1 MSKPTAP
8 DSSTAK
14 LEVVQR
20 EGWLLKRGEGF
31 DEEAVTRQRGGSS
44 VVFDRLLK
52 GSEVEKLLKGSSER
66 KRYFKLISIVD
77 RGDDGRS
84 PSLMH
89 TSVRDKS
96 LSNSA
101 GRAELRYFKKPDD
114 KETMGVVII
123 SNDCQ
128 LITSPTDS
136 TLKLITPGRTYTLRP
151 EGDAMSANAKTDAA
165 QWADA
170 LKREIRTQRAMPGS
184 RRELLSPGTPMAETP
199 GGGRNLAGMRTAPSM
214 RIMRGD
220 SIMGEMAVEEREL
233 PTSLEEI
240 LADKEFRGNFY
251 DFLETALASENL
263 AFVDALDALEAP
275 GGNTPQAVA
284 KIMAD
289 FVVAGSPREVNI
301 SSAQRT
307 ALTKLK
313 APKPAD
319 FAEAKSTILSL
330 IETNFLKRY
339 LRDAMEKTGA
349 FAALYATLGLDGWHV
364 VLEHF
369 GPVKTDLERCEAA
382 FKSRLKQAEVQ
393 IEIIRKE
400 LESASREVAETKQ
413 PMFGAVL
420 NRTYRLSVVRLERL
434 VFYSEELKDQVLAPL
449 AELARKLQSDLNL
462 IVKQASR
469 NIQLMDE
476 ARTLLSAV
484 KTDFDGARAKGV
496 PTEALKK
503 QLIECESAFEH
514 AEVVNAKPMEAAM
527 AKLESLELYRIEE
540 QSRIIRHALLAEN
553 MMHADVKRAIAE
565 LDALIKAIDV
575 DSEVQQLADE
585 VDFELAQ

>member
-1 MSKPTAP
+1 MSKPGAP
-8 DSSTAK
+8 DSPTAK
-14 LEVVQR
+14 PKLEIVQR
-20 EGWLLKRGEGF
+20 EGWLFKRGEGF

-77 RGDDGRS
+77 RSDDGRS
-84 PSLMH
+84 ASLMH

-101 GRAELRYFKKPDD
+101 GRSELRYYKKPDD
-114 KETMGVVII
+114 KEALGVVII

-151 EGDAMSANAKTDAA
+151 EGEAMSASAKTDAA

-170 LKREIRTQRAMPGS
+170 IKREIRTQRALPGS
-184 RRELLSPGTPMAETP
+184 RRELMSPGTPMAETP
-199 GGGRNLAGMRTAPSM
+199 GGGGGRTLGGMRLAPSV

-251 DFLETALASENL
+251 EFLETALASENL
-263 AFVDALDALEAP
+263 AFINALDALEAP

-339 LRDAMEKTGA
+339 LRDAMDKTGA

-400 LESASREVAETKQ
+400 LESASREVSRWCAWNDWCFT
-413 PMFGAVL
+413 L
-420 NRTYRLSVVRLERL
+420 RSSRTRCSRRWP
-434 VFYSEELKDQVLAPL
+434 SSLA
-449 AELARKLQSDLNL
+449 SC
-462 IVKQASR
+462 
-469 NIQLMDE
+469 
-476 ARTLLSAV
+476 
-484 KTDFDGARAKGV
+484 RA
-496 PTEALKK
+496 T
-503 QLIECESAFEH
+503 
-514 AEVVNAKPMEAAM
+514 
-527 AKLESLELYRIEE
+527 
-540 QSRIIRHALLAEN
+540 
-553 MMHADVKRAIAE
+553 
-565 LDALIKAIDV
+565 
-575 DSEVQQLADE
+575 
-585 VDFELAQ
+585 